1 MLKLLYLQVG
11 VRVGIFLSDLRQQ
24 HYQHYGWLIRLGG
37 TRLANQ
43 KPTGL
48 CGWFCWSTTYSLL

>member
-1 MLKLLYLQVG
+1 MLYLQVG
-11 VRVGIFLSDLRQQ
+11 VRVGIFLIDLRQQ

-48 CGWFCWSTTYSLL
+48 SGWFCWSTTYSLL